1 MIQRG
6 RREARPLPSA
16 VAQCRSAVAQ
26 CRSERGLHVDDVA
39 CEVGRKTEIHLSKKL
54 WWLRRGSGSFSF
66 IYKLN
71 RLNSSLSPVF

>member
-39 CEVGRKTEIHLSKKL
+39 CEVGRKTDNSIIPGILNISKKASE
-54 WWLRRGSGSFSF
+54 SGSF
-66 IYKLN
+66 L
-71 RLNSSLSPVF
+71 SL

>member
-39 CEVGRKTEIHLSKKL
+39 CEVGRKTEIHLYRKNFGGFGEEAEVFL
-54 WWLRRGSGSFSF
+54 SF
-66 IYKLN
+66 IN
-71 RLNSSLSPVF
+71 

>member
-39 CEVGRKTEIHLSKKL
+39 CEVGRKTKTDTSKYIEKL
-54 WWLRRGSGSFSF
+54 WGFGGDISTGEPEIFS
-66 IYKLN
+66 
-71 RLNSSLSPVF
+71 

>member
-26 CRSERGLHVDDVA
+26 CRSERGLHVDDVV
-39 CEVGRKTEIHLSKKL
+39 CEVGRKTEIDYIEKTLVASERKRKFFFHL
-54 WWLRRGSGSFSF
+54 
-66 IYKLN
+66 
-71 RLNSSLSPVF
+71 

>member
-39 CEVGRKTEIHLSKKL
+39 CEVGRKTEKTLVASERKRK
-54 WWLRRGSGSFSF
+54 FF
-66 IYKLN
+66 IN
-71 RLNSSLSPVF
+71 

>member
-39 CEVGRKTEIHLSKKL
+39 CEVKVGRKTEIDYLL
-54 WWLRRGSGSFSF
+54 EDFSESANIGGF
-66 IYKLN
+66 RFPLY
-71 RLNSSLSPVF
+71 SVW